1 MSKGRVIYTE
11 HLVDVNSG
19 ELISSKSVYVSKN
32 DERFWMFR
40 VTDNP
45 SWVFDLGGSEFK
57 LLIYLQHYSDVDNR
71 VLLDSERRVDI
82 CAGLK
87 IKSVMLSRL
96 LGILVKGDYMCRI
109 AANSFMINPKY
120 LYRCPV
126 RELRNKME
134 IYLSYK
140 CKKCFVD

>member
-57 LLIYLQHYSDVDNR
+57 LLVYLQHYSDVDNR

-126 RELRNKME
+126 RELRKME

-140 CKKCFVD
+140 GKKCFVD

>member
-11 HLVDVNSG
+11 HFVDVNSG

-82 CAGLK
+82 CSGLK

-140 CKKCFVD
+140 GKKCFVH

>member
-57 LLIYLQHYSDVDNR
+57 LLVYLQHYSDVDNR

-140 CKKCFVD
+140 GKKCFVD